1 MLVRL
6 PLKLLQMTLTGL
18 VIHIITKYVFSI
30 DGKPGPNHYNDVWI
44 PWAMKSPLLAYLGI
58 FSSACYQAEAQ
69 RSSPEKAALAL
80 GYKTK
85 SLRLL
90 NEMLSDPKLAT
101 SNEAIGAVVNIM
113 ITEWYWNNHEVVKQ
127 HMEGLVQIIKLKGGL
142 DELGPGHCLRE
153 MILTYV
159 TITTNYLSTDF
170 LKYRLLPMC
179 HI

>member
-1 MLVRL
+1 
-6 PLKLLQMTLTGL
+6 
-18 VIHIITKYVFSI
+18 
-30 DGKPGPNHYNDVWI
+30 
-44 PWAMKSPLLAYLGI
+44 MKSPLLVYLGI

-69 RSSPEKAALAL
+69 RSSPEKVALAL
-80 GYKTK
+80 GYKTT
-85 SLRLL
+85 SLHLL
-90 NEMLSDPKLAT
+90 NEMLSDPRLAT
-101 SNEAIGAVVNIM
+101 SNEAIGAVVNIV

-170 LKYRLLPMC
+170 FKY
-179 HI
+179 

>member
-1 MLVRL
+1 
-6 PLKLLQMTLTGL
+6 MTLTGL
-18 VIHIITKYVFSI
+18 VINIITKYVFSI

-159 TITTNYLSTDF
+159 RITTNYLSTDF
-170 LKYRLLPMC
+170 FKYRLLPMC